1 MCPFSLL
8 FVLTSPHPSL
18 FPFRDALLREGQE
31 QISMSFWNDPLKV
44 AADWLMGIFTG
55 WGMPEVAAQILI
67 GFLGIFVLISLLMV
81 LDIFLVWVERKVVS
95 RFQDRIGPNR
105 VGPFGLIQPFADI
118 IKLLIKEDITP
129 GGADRVVY
137 NIAPMLSMMSVLI
150 LWAVV
155 PLAPRIIGVDLNI
168 GALYIIAAGAI
179 GTLSIIMAGWSSN
192 NKFALIGAFRQ
203 VAVMVSFEIPMLTML
218 LIPTI
223 FAGSMGF
230 NAITEAQDIWFFW
243 LAPLAAIIF
252 LIAAIAELGR
262 APFDMSEGESELVAG
277 FNTEYSG
284 MKFGMFYA
292 GELLHA
298 FTFGGFW
305 AILFFGGYR
314 FFGLERVSAFL
325 AIAVIIFKAFIG
337 YWIIMWIKYTLMRIR
352 IDHML
357 AFNWKFLTP
366 LAFTLLMVVAL
377 MNALLKGTPTL
388 VYVAGMFLSNLGLGW
403 IALEVVRSYSHGERE
418 KVEGPKP
425 VVEAVHH

>member
-1 MCPFSLL
+1 
-8 FVLTSPHPSL
+8 
-18 FPFRDALLREGQE
+18 
-31 QISMSFWNDPLKV
+31 MSFWNDPLKV
-44 AADWLMGIFTG
+44 AADWLFGIFTG
-55 WGMPEVAAQILI
+55 WGMPEIAAHILI

-81 LDIFLVWVERKVVS
+81 LDIFLVWIERKVVS

-118 IKLLIKEDITP
+118 IKLLIKEDTTP
-129 GGADRVVY
+129 GGADKVVY

-155 PLAPRIIGVDLNI
+155 PLAPRMLGVDLNI
-168 GALYIIAAGAI
+168 GVLYIIAAGAI

-203 VAVMVSFEIPMLTML
+203 VAVMISFEVPMLTML

-223 FAGSMGF
+223 FSGSMGMG
-230 NAITEAQDIWFFW
+230 AITEAQQKVWFVF

-262 APFDMSEGESELVAG
+262 APFDMAEGESELVSG
-277 FNTEYSG
+277 YNIEYSG

-305 AILFFGGYR
+305 SILFFGGYR
-314 FFGLERVSAFL
+314 FLGLEQVSAFL
-325 AIAVIIFKAFIG
+325 AIAVIIFKAMLG
-337 YWIIMWIKYTLMRIR
+337 YWIIMWVKYTLLRIR

-366 LAFTLLMVVAL
+366 LAFTLLMVTAF
-377 MNALLKGTPTL
+377 MNALLAHTTSWI
-388 VYVAGMFLSNLGLGW
+388 YIWGMFLSNVVVAW
-403 IALEVVRSYSHGERE
+403 VALEIARSHSRRERE

-425 VVEAVHH
+425 VAEAAHH

>member
-1 MCPFSLL
+1 
-8 FVLTSPHPSL
+8 
-18 FPFRDALLREGQE
+18 
-31 QISMSFWNDPLKV
+31 MSFWNDPLKV
-44 AADWLMGIFTG
+44 AADWLLGIFTG
-55 WGMPEVAAQILI
+55 WGMPEIAANILI
-67 GFLGIFVLISLLMV
+67 GFLGVLLLISLLML

-118 IKLLIKEDITP
+118 IKLIIKEDTTP
-129 GGADRVVY
+129 GGADKVVY

-155 PLAPRIIGVDLNI
+155 PLAPRMIGVDLNI

-203 VAVMVSFEIPMLTML
+203 VAVMVSFEIPMLAML

-223 FAGSMGF
+223 FSGSLGM
-230 NAITEAQDIWFFW
+230 NKIIEKQNIWFFW
-243 LAPLAAIIF
+243 LAPLAAVIF
-252 LIAAIAELGR
+252 IIAAIAELGR
-262 APFDMSEGESELVAG
+262 APFDMAEGESELVAG

-305 AILFFGGYR
+305 SILFFGGYR
-314 FFGLERVSAFL
+314 LLGLEQVSAFL
-325 AIAVIIFKAFIG
+325 AIAVIIFKAFVG
-337 YWIIMWIKYTLMRIR
+337 YWIIMWVKYTLLRIR

-357 AFNWKFLTP
+357 GFNWKFLTP
-366 LAFTLLMVVAL
+366 VAFTLLMVVAL
-377 MNALLKGTPTL
+377 MNALLAGTPIWI
-388 VYVAGMFLSNLGLGW
+388 YVSGMFFSNVLLGW
-403 IALEVVRSYSHGERE
+403 IALEAARLYSRKERE
-418 KVEGPKP
+418 KIEGVKN
-425 VVEAVHH
+425 VATT

>member
-1 MCPFSLL
+1 
-8 FVLTSPHPSL
+8 
-18 FPFRDALLREGQE
+18 
-31 QISMSFWNDPLKV
+31 MSFWNDPLKV
-44 AADWLMGIFTG
+44 AADWLLGIFTG
-55 WGMPEVAAQILI
+55 WGMPEIAANILI
-67 GFLGIFVLISLLMV
+67 GFLGIFVLIALLMLV
-81 LDIFLVWVERKVVS
+81 DIFLVWVERKVVS

-118 IKLLIKEDITP
+118 IKLIIKEDTTP
-129 GGADRVVY
+129 GGADKVVY

-155 PLAPRIIGVDLNI
+155 PLAPKILGVDLNI

-179 GTLSIIMAGWSSN
+179 GTLSIIMAGWASN

-223 FAGSMGF
+223 LAGSMGF
-230 NAITEAQDIWFFW
+230 NAIIQAQYPIPFIL

-262 APFDMSEGESELVAG
+262 APFDMAEGESELVAG

-298 FTFGGFW
+298 FTFGGFMG
-305 AILFFGGYR
+305 ILFFGGYGL
-314 FFGLERVSAFL
+314 FGLEKIPAL
-325 AIAVIIFKAFIG
+325 AWLNNPFIHIFVLLAKAMIG
-337 YWIIMWIKYTLMRIR
+337 YWIIMWVKYTLMRIR

-366 LAFTLLMVVAL
+366 LAFVLLMVIAL
-377 MNALLKGTPTL
+377 MNALLKGTSL
-388 VYVAGMFLSNLGLGW
+388 WVYTAGMFLSNVVVGW
-403 IALEVVRSYSHGERE
+403 AALEVAR
-418 KVEGPKP
+418 
-425 VVEAVHH
+425 

>member
-1 MCPFSLL
+1 
-8 FVLTSPHPSL
+8 
-18 FPFRDALLREGQE
+18 
-31 QISMSFWNDPLKV
+31 MSFWNDPLKV
-44 AADWLMGIFTG
+44 AADWLLGIFTG
-55 WGMPEVAAQILI
+55 WGMPEIAANILI
-67 GFLGIFVLISLLMV
+67 GFLGILLLITVLMV

-203 VAVMVSFEIPMLTML
+203 VAVMVSFEIPMLSTL
-218 LIPTI
+218 LLPTI
-223 FAGSMGF
+223 FAGSMGL
-230 NAITEAQDIWFFW
+230 NAIIEKQNIWFVF
-243 LAPLAAIIF
+243 LAPLAAVIF

-262 APFDMSEGESELVAG
+262 APFDMAEGESELVAG
-277 FNTEYSG
+277 YNTEYSG

-298 FTFGGFW
+298 FTYGGFL

-314 FFGLERVSAFL
+314 FFGLEQVSAFL
-325 AIAVIIFKAFIG
+325 AIAVIIFKAFVG
-337 YWIIMWIKYTLMRIR
+337 YWIIMWVKYTLMRIR

-357 AFNWKFLTP
+357 GFNWKFLTP
-366 LAFTLLMVVAL
+366 LSFTLLMVTAL
-377 MNALLKGTPTL
+377 MNALLKGTPSWL
-388 VYVAGMFLSNLGLGW
+388 YASSMFLSNLVLGW
-403 IALEVVRSYSHGERE
+403 IALELARSYSRKERE
-418 KVEGPKP
+418 KVEN
-425 VVEAVHH
+425 VVTTSRSTL

>member
-1 MCPFSLL
+1 
-8 FVLTSPHPSL
+8 
-18 FPFRDALLREGQE
+18 
-31 QISMSFWNDPLKV
+31 MSFWKDPLKV
-44 AADWLMGIFTG
+44 AADWLTGILTG
-55 WGMPEVAAQILI
+55 WGMPEIAAQLLI
-67 GFLGIFVLISLLMV
+67 GFLGVLLLISILMV

-118 IKLLIKEDITP
+118 IKLLIKEDTTP
-129 GGADRVVY
+129 GGADKVVY

-150 LWAVV
+150 LWAIV
-155 PLAPRIIGVDLNI
+155 PLAPTILGVDLNI

-223 FAGSMGF
+223 LAGSMGM
-230 NAITEAQDIWFFW
+230 NAIIEKQDIWFVWF
-243 LAPLAAIIF
+243 APLAALIF
-252 LIAAIAELGR
+252 LITAIAELGR
-262 APFDMSEGESELVAG
+262 APFDMAEGESELVAG
-277 FNTEYSG
+277 YNTEYSG

-298 FTFGGFW
+298 FTYGGFLS
-305 AILFFGGYR
+305 ILFFGGYR
-314 FFGLERVSAFL
+314 FFGLEQVSPFL
-325 AIAVIIFKAFIG
+325 AIAVIVFKAFVG
-337 YWIIMWIKYTLMRIR
+337 YWVIMWVKYTLMRIR

-366 LAFTLLMVVAL
+366 LAFTLLMVTAL
-377 MNALLKGTPTL
+377 VNALLAGTATWL
-388 VYVAGMFLSNLGLGW
+388 YVAGMFLSNVVLAWAALT
-403 IALEVVRSYSHGERE
+403 IARSYSRKERE
-418 KVEGPKP
+418 KVEGVKN
-425 VVEAVHH
+425 VVTTSRSIP

>member
-1 MCPFSLL
+1 MN
-8 FVLTSPHPSL
+8 
-18 FPFRDALLREGQE
+18 
-31 QISMSFWNDPLKV
+31 FWNDPLKV
-44 AADWLMGIFTG
+44 AADWLLGIFTG
-55 WGMPEVAAQILI
+55 WGMPEIAAQILI
-67 GFLGIFVLISLLMV
+67 GFLGILLLITILMV
-81 LDIFLVWVERKVVS
+81 LDIFLVWIERKVVS

-129 GGADRVVY
+129 GGADKVVY

-155 PLAPRIIGVDLNI
+155 PIAPKMLGVDLNI

-192 NKFALIGAFRQ
+192 NKFAMIGAFRQ
-203 VAVMVSFEIPMLTML
+203 VAVMISFEVPMLTML

-223 FAGSMGF
+223 FAGSMGMG
-230 NAITEAQDIWFFW
+230 AITEAQGEVWYVF
-243 LAPLAAIIF
+243 LAPLAALIF

-262 APFDMSEGESELVAG
+262 APFDMAEGESELVSG
-277 FNTEYSG
+277 YNIEYSG

-305 AILFFGGYR
+305 SILFFGGYR
-314 FFGLERVSAFL
+314 FFGLEQVNPLL
-325 AIAVIIFKAFIG
+325 AIAVLIFKAMLG
-337 YWIIMWIKYTLMRIR
+337 YWIIMWVKYTLLRIR

-366 LAFTLLMVVAL
+366 LAFALLMVTAF
-377 MNALLKGTPTL
+377 MNALLANTPSWL
-388 VYVAGMFLSNLGLGW
+388 YISGMFLSNVVLAW
-403 IALEVVRSYSHGERE
+403 VALEVARSYSRKERE
-418 KVEGPKP
+418 KVEMPKP
-425 VVEAVHH
+425 VVEAAHH

>member
-1 MCPFSLL
+1 
-8 FVLTSPHPSL
+8 
-18 FPFRDALLREGQE
+18 
-31 QISMSFWNDPLKV
+31 MSFWNDPLKV

-55 WGMPEVAAQILI
+55 WGMPEIAAQILI
-67 GFLGIFVLISLLMV
+67 GFLGIFLLISLLMV

-129 GGADRVVY
+129 EGADRVVY

-179 GTLSIIMAGWSSN
+179 GTLSIIMAGWASN
-192 NKFALIGAFRQ
+192 NKYSLIGAFRQ

-230 NAITEAQDIWFFW
+230 NAIVEAQKIWFVV
-243 LAPLAAIIF
+243 LAPLAAVIF

-262 APFDMSEGESELVAG
+262 APFDMAEGESELVAG
-277 FNTEYSG
+277 YNTEYSG

-314 FFGLERVSAFL
+314 FFGLEQVSAFL

-337 YWIIMWIKYTLMRIR
+337 YWIIMWVKYTLMRIR

-357 AFNWKFLTP
+357 SFNWKFLTP
-366 LAFTLLMVVAL
+366 LAFVLLMVIAL
-377 MNALLKGTPTL
+377 LNALLAGTPRL
-388 VYVAGMFLSNLGLGW
+388 LYVAVMFVANIALGW
-403 IALEVVRSYSHGERE
+403 VALEMARSYSRKERE

-425 VVEAVHH
+425 VVEAAQH

>member
-1 MCPFSLL
+1 
-8 FVLTSPHPSL
+8 
-18 FPFRDALLREGQE
+18 
-31 QISMSFWNDPLKV
+31 MSFWKDPLKI
-44 AADWLMGIFTG
+44 AADWLMGILTS

-67 GFLGIFVLISLLMV
+67 GFLGVLILISVLMV

-129 GGADRVVY
+129 SGADKIVY
-137 NIAPMLSMMSVLI
+137 NLAPILSMMSVLI
-150 LWAVV
+150 LWAIV
-155 PLAPRIIGVDLNI
+155 PLAPTVLGVDLNI

-179 GTLSIIMAGWSSN
+179 GALSIIMAGWSSN

-223 FAGSMGF
+223 LAGSMGMT
-230 NAITEAQDIWFFW
+230 AITEKQDIWFV
-243 LAPLAAIIF
+243 LLSPLGALIF
-252 LIAAIAELGR
+252 LITAIAELGR
-262 APFDMSEGESELVAG
+262 APFDMAEGESELVAG
-277 FNTEYSG
+277 YNTEYSG

-298 FTFGGFW
+298 FTYGGFL

-314 FFGLERVSAFL
+314 FFGLEQVSPFL
-325 AIAVIIFKAFIG
+325 AIAVIVFKAFVG
-337 YWIIMWIKYTLMRIR
+337 YWIIMWVKYTLMRIR

-366 LAFTLLMVVAL
+366 LAFTLLMVTAL
-377 MNALLKGTPTL
+377 VNALLAGTSTWL
-388 VYVAGMFLSNLGLGW
+388 YVAGMFLSNLVLGW
-403 IALEVVRSYSHGERE
+403 AALTIARSYSRKERE
-418 KVEGPKP
+418 KVEGVKK
-425 VVEAVHH
+425 VVTTSRSTL